1 MKEKELW
8 YELFHMMRNWNRDW
22 DKFLGK
28 GSSPKTMDELVE
40 EFSKRY
46 NISRK

>member
-8 YELFHMMRNWNRDW
+8 YELFHMMRNWDRDW

-46 NISRK
+46 NISKK